1 MKKDQEQVKISIIV
15 PVYNTEKY
23 LNKCID
29 SLINQTLKDI
39 EMIII
44 NDGTKD
50 NSEEIIKEYK
60 DKRIKYYKNDNQGIG
75 KTRNF
80 GIKKAHGEF
89 LMFIDSDDYI
99 KEDCCEKLYN
109 NAKENNSSIVV
120 SDFYKDI
127 NGRLEEIKIG
137 NFKTSSIKD
146 NKDLLLTINTGP
158 CNKIFKRELIIN
170 NNIMFEENHKYEDSP
185 FVIDSILYADKIS
198 KCNSALSYYCI
209 HKNSETTTRDEK
221 VFDILYIVD
230 LIRNKLKKYDYLEE
244 NMNIFT
250 VNLLLNYTIQQR
262 NQKNRKTANKFIDKV
277 FEYLKKEVPDYKNK
291 KYFKDKGILRRAI
304 EKNKIVTKIYCDVA
318 RNKYGR
324 R

>member
-1 MKKDQEQVKISIIV
+1 MNVKKEQVKISIIV

-29 SLINQTLKDI
+29 SLINQTMNEI
-39 EMIII
+39 EIIII
-44 NDGTKD
+44 NDGSKD
-50 NSEEIIKEYK
+50 NSEQIIKEYK
-60 DKRIKYYKNDNQGIG
+60 DKRIKYFKNNNQGIG

-80 GIKKAHGEF
+80 GIKKTTGEF

-99 KEDCCEKLYN
+99 RKDCCEKLYK
-109 NAKENNSSIVV
+109 NAKENKSSIVV
-120 SDFYKDI
+120 SDFYKDY
-127 NGRLEEIKIG
+127 NGKIEEIKIS
-137 NFKTSSIKD
+137 NFKTSSLKD
-146 NKDLLLTINTGP
+146 NKDLLLIINTGP
-158 CNKIFKRELIIN
+158 CNKIFKRELIVN
-170 NNIMFEENHKYEDSP
+170 NNIIFDEDHKYEDSP
-185 FVIDSILYADKIS
+185 FVIDSIIYADKIS

-209 HKNSETTTRDEK
+209 HKNSETTTRDER

-230 LIRNKLKKYDYLEE
+230 ILREKLKKYDYLEE

-262 NQKNRKTANKFIDKV
+262 NQKSRKTANKFIDKV
-277 FEYLKKEVPDYKNK
+277 FEYLKKEIPDYKNK
-291 KYFKDKGILRRAI
+291 KYFKDKGFIRRVI
-304 EKNKIVTKIYCDVA
+304 EKNKIITKIYCDVA